1 MPKIIS
7 LTSLGDTLYVL
18 YDSGFIFASS
28 GEKSWYRVTLPRP
41 YQIEEAITLTNATP
55 SLPLSEKLAP
65 EEPASQPLPTTVFP
79 RPIRPSWPIWLSHI
93 RRKTDWFVMCP
104 VCRENIQST
113 DTAMLRHHWDAG
125 HFDCKPEAPE
135 GYEGLTGK

>member
-41 YQIEEAITLTNATP
+41 YQLEEAAA
-55 SLPLSEKLAP
+55 LAP
-65 EEPASQPLPTTVFP
+65 VPESGPD
-79 RPIRPSWPIWLSHI
+79 SWKEF
-93 RRKTDWFVMCP
+93 RRKMRANVPANGYYWCP
-104 VCRENIQST
+104 VCNKSIFRYDS
-113 DTAMLRHHWDAG
+113 AALKSCWKVG
-125 HFDCKPEAPE
+125 HFVGQE
-135 GYEGLTGK
+135 TGK

>member
-7 LTSLGDTLYVL
+7 LTSLGGTLYVL

-41 YQIEEAITLTNATP
+41 YQIEEA
-55 SLPLSEKLAP
+55 EKLA
-65 EEPASQPLPTTVFP
+65 TP

-93 RRKTDWFVMCP
+93 KRKTDWFVMCP